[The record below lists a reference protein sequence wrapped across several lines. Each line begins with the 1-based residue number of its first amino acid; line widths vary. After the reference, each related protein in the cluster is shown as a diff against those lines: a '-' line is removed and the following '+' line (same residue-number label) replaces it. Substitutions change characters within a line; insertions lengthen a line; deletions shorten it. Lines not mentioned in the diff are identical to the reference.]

1 MSIVTLNVSCS
12 SANVRSD
19 RRFDKGLTISNVKS
33 KLELIAGVPTAS
45 MQLHLLDQQGQKIC
59 IMSDDNAMLGA
70 YPVEDYLELHVKNVD
85 STAAVGEFDDL
96 SKVEKYELTDAEY
109 ASKRDTVLDYKRRN
123 QLGRFNPEAAKA
135 AEVKQQEEDANA
147 AAMDVGSRC
156 QVTLK
161 SAGKQRGTIRYVG
174 DIRGKPGKFVGVE
187 LDEPFGK
194 NDGSIEGHKFFECAP
209 NYGCFV
215 KPGSVETGDF
225 PPLDDELLMSDEDEM

>member
-12 SANVRSD
+12 SANVRSE

-33 KLELIAGVPTAS
+33 KLELIVGVPTAS

-109 ASKRDTVLDYKRRN
+109 ASKRDTVLDFKRRN
-123 QLGRFNPEAAKA
+123 QLGRFNPEAARA
-135 AEVKQQEEDANA
+135 VGAAPHDATQLPYTPNNFQLPIACSYNAAPQAEVKQQEEDANA

-161 SAGKQRGTIRYVG
+161 SAGKQRGTVRYV
-174 DIRGKPGKFVGVE
+174 
-187 LDEPFGK
+187 
-194 NDGSIEGHKFFECAP
+194 
-209 NYGCFV
+209 
-215 KPGSVETGDF
+215 
-225 PPLDDELLMSDEDEM
+225 DDAFTYK